1 MEDTVHTKEKIR
13 SVENPK
19 SDTLF
24 HIWELTISWING
36 SLKMLSNDDL
46 KESILPGKN
55 HGVWILGHLIES
67 EDELSTFLGKG
78 SMLFP
83 SYLDLFG
90 QGSKL
95 QPLESYPPIEELRSH
110 WKNVI
115 SKNETM
121 LKEMKDSELEEPH
134 CQRSENEPNDFF
146 QTKGRCVAIWS
157 LHQMYHN
164 GQLAILIS
172 KVGKMK
178 Y

>member
-1 MEDTVHTKEKIR
+1 MENADNPKEKIIPTD
-13 SVENPK
+13 NPK
-19 SDTLF
+19 SETLF
-24 HIWELTISWING
+24 HVWQLTTSWING
-36 SLKMLSNDDL
+36 NLKILSNEDL
-46 KESILPGKN
+46 IESIIPGKN

-83 SYLDLFG
+83 SYLELFG

-95 QPLESYPPIEELRSH
+95 QPVDLYPSLEELRSH
-110 WKNVI
+110 WKNVV
-115 SKNETM
+115 SKNETI
-121 LKEMKDSELEEPH
+121 LKEMKDTELEEPH
-134 CQRSENEPNDFF
+134 CQRSENDPNDFF
-146 QTKGRCVAIWS
+146 QTKGRCIAIWS

-172 KVGKMK
+172 KAGKMK